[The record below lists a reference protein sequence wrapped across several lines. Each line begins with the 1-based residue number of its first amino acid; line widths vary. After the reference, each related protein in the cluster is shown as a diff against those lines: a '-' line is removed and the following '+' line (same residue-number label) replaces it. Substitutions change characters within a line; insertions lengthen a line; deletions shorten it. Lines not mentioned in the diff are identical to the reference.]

1 MGITYGEMKNEQNFG
16 LSRKEKIS
24 IKDELSDDGFLEKFS
39 HHIENINL
47 HLQELMKAMEKE
59 ISSKTFAYLSKE
71 ADQLQTKSFNFEQE
85 MELILKNE
93 QNIL

>member
-1 MGITYGEMKNEQNFG
+1 
-16 LSRKEKIS
+16 
-24 IKDELSDDGFLEKFS
+24 
-39 HHIENINL
+39 
-47 HLQELMKAMEKE
+47 MKAMEKE